1 MKGALATTRG
11 WINPRTGELLKA
23 QKMTQEQADL
33 LNGDTAPVQTL
44 HEAPSVERVITEEE
58 VIHYYDDEDEVEE
71 EDDLEEE

>member
-1 MKGALATTRG
+1 MKGAQATTRG
-11 WINPRTGELLKA
+11 WIDPRTGELLKC

-33 LNGDTAPVQTL
+33 LNGVTAPVQTL

-58 VIHYYDDEDEVEE
+58 VIHYYDDD